1 MRKWLRKS
9 ASEICSHIFLRKK
22 GAEVIHDEIGTSFV
36 KFVCL
41 ACFVVLVSASEYLA
55 HDYDVQIH
63 PIHGYGGHH
72 GYDEHEGFATS
83 IRYDK
88 RYHHKIP
95 DYGHHDDAIYQYV
108 SEGHQ
113 ELDDAI
119 Y

>member
-1 MRKWLRKS
+1 MKQ
-9 ASEICSHIFLRKK
+9 FL
-22 GAEVIHDEIGTSFV
+22 VVF
-36 KFVCL
+36 L
-41 ACFVVLVSASEYLA
+41 ACLVMLASASEYLA

-63 PIHGYGGHH
+63 PIHGHHGYGDHH
-72 GYDEHEGFATS
+72 GYDEHHGFATS

-108 SEGHQ
+108 SDGHH
-113 ELDDAI
+113 ELDDIA

>member
-1 MRKWLRKS
+1 MKQL
-9 ASEICSHIFLRKK
+9 L
-22 GAEVIHDEIGTSFV
+22 
-36 KFVCL
+36 FVCL
-41 ACFVVLVSASEYLA
+41 ACFVMLASASEYLV

-63 PIHGYGGHH
+63 PIHGY
-72 GYDEHEGFATS
+72 DEHDGFATS

-108 SEGHQ
+108 SDGHH